1 MTALTFTP
9 AEVYTMTCTCRSGVE
24 IDDLEEL
31 AADVVIS
38 TGASPGV
45 VYCKSPSGVERGDV
59 PVKQRVLKRAF
70 GRQITFRVRVPQQ
83 ERLVHLKM
91 FSNGTIQ
98 TTGALDEDTAYS
110 AAGLAC
116 TACGIDA
123 SPVDLAVRM
132 INCGFK
138 ASRRLNLV
146 ACFHAARAAG
156 MAVSYD
162 PCCYSA
168 LKISL
173 FFPQDG
179 VGHACKCATNCMTKK
194 PRHRWCQMVTV
205 SVFESGSVGVSGG
218 VTHEELERAAT
229 LVRGVLKDGVEVVQ
243 ADEDQIRSRLQ
254 ALALGLKGSGL

>member
-1 MTALTFTP
+1 MALSFTP
-9 AEVYTMTCTCRSGVE
+9 TEVYTVTCTCRSGVE
-24 IDDLEEL
+24 VDDLEAM
-31 AADVVIS
+31 AADVVIAD
-38 TGASPGV
+38 GDSPGV
-45 VYCKSPSGVERGDV
+45 VYCKSPSGVERGAAPAKRRAV
-59 PVKQRVLKRAF
+59 KRAF

-98 TTGALDEDTAYS
+98 TTGALDKDTAY
-110 AAGLAC
+110 AAASLAC
-116 TACGIDA
+116 LACGIDA
-123 SPVDLAVRM
+123 TPVDIAVRM

-138 ASRRLNLV
+138 ASKRLNLV

-168 LKISL
+168 LKVSL
-173 FFPQDG
+173 FFPPDG
-179 VGHACKCATNCMTKK
+179 IGHSCKCVTNCMTKK

-218 VTHEELERAAT
+218 VTPAELERAAS
-229 LVRGVLKDGVEVVQ
+229 LVRGVLQDKDIVQ
-243 ADEDQIRSRLQ
+243 PDEDQIRSRLQ
-254 ALALGLKGSGL
+254 ALALGLKGAAP